1 MLKKF
6 FMALLI
12 AAASFNFVSTS
23 EAADA
28 ENYCCRGYNNGYC
41 YDNGCCYYNYEDDG
55 YRHGEHHDGEY
66 RGGRHCR

>member
-28 ENYCCRGYNNGYC
+28 ENYCCGNYYNNDCCYGDGN
-41 YDNGCCYYNYEDDG
+41 YDNGF
-55 YRHGEHHDGEY
+55 
-66 RGGRHCR
+66 RGGRCCR